1 MSLLRNIAGL
11 ALGMA
16 LLGAVAVAQNDDI
29 PLGDVAREQSGKK
42 ATHTF
47 DDDNFQRTAPPPAAD
62 TAKSGDSAKDAK
74 AADKGDQADAGQEDV
89 KALEKQ
95 LAELQ
100 QRQTVVNKSISGL
113 EVNIKQTEGDVQQSL
128 IDAQGSYKQQLA
140 KVNDDIAATQKKLDA
155 ARAAQKSD
163 SGSEATG
170 DDSSK
175 ADDSSKPVDSSKP
188 ADSGKTADAKP
199 DDSAKAK

>member
-11 ALGMA
+11 ALGVT

-42 ATHTF
+42 ATHTY
-47 DDDNFQRTAPPPAAD
+47 DDDNFQRSVPPPAAD

-74 AADKGDQADAGQEDV
+74 TADKGDQADAGQDDV

-100 QRQTVVNKSISGL
+100 QRHTAVSKSISGL

-128 IDAQGSYKQQLA
+128 IDAQGAYKQQLA
-140 KVNDDIAATQKKLDA
+140 KINDDIAATQKKLDA
-155 ARAAQKSD
+155 ARAAQKPD
-163 SGSEATG
+163 SGEQAAG
-170 DDSSK
+170 DN
-175 ADDSSKPVDSSKP
+175 SSKPDDSGKSAGSSKP
-188 ADSGKTADAKP
+188 ADSGKPTDAKP
-199 DDSAKAK
+199 DDAARAK